1 MLKVEPAGEANV
13 RHRISINGTEIKGIR
28 SLEVHYDIHELP
40 TAGIEMYSGADLDQ
54 LVDIGVDLH
63 PESLQECIKGIQF
76 ELKVDDEFRRAMI
89 VGIYDALAAG
99 RFDQS
104 IPTDVLAERIF
115 NMVFF
120 GN

>member
-1 MLKVEPAGEANV
+1 MLRVEPVGEANV
-13 RHRISINGTEIKGIR
+13 RHRISLNGTEIKGIR

-40 TAGIEMYSGADLDQ
+40 TASLEMYSGADLDQ

-76 ELKVDDEFRRAMI
+76 ELKVDDDFRKAMM
-89 VGIYDALAAG
+89 VGIVDVL
-99 RFDQS
+99 RSDRHRDEV
-104 IPTDVLAERIF
+104 PTDVLAERIF